1 MCECYGLAM
10 KEVRIPMEDKEHRA
24 MTKIKKHLTWKQLLL
39 KGADLPYIKNS
50 EEMETSSSKTVK

>member
-1 MCECYGLAM
+1 M

-24 MTKIKKHLTWKQLLL
+24 ITKIKKHLTWKQLLL